1 MNEWKDRARKSLR
14 DAGKPYVNRRGEQKR
29 GKSPPKEVS
38 ERTVYK
44 VSNLL
49 LQSEG
54 RVGSCA
60 SSTTVHSYSSLCL
73 TDQFMNG
80 SKLML

>member
-38 ERTVYK
+38 EKPYTKYLHK
-44 VSNLL
+44 VS
-49 LQSEG
+49 G
-54 RVGSCA
+54 
-60 SSTTVHSYSSLCL
+60 YS
-73 TDQFMNG
+73 QRGM
-80 SKLML
+80 